1 MENEVR
7 EFRCRYCRVH
17 NRVDRLFC
25 VRCRRRLAE
34 LTPYDITE
42 DDYVYPPD
50 RDNLAALQ
58 GTEPLPSLIGRTI
71 TKAREKSLRSWL
83 SRKGTRIEPLSEIG
97 SSLRRCSEIL
107 SLEIIPETFIVASE
121 GVNALTFGREE
132 NPVLVISSSAT
143 EVLDKNEMTAVI
155 GHELAH
161 VKSKH
166 LMYHTLAESLARGAG
181 MIGQFFGVGLLS
193 TPIQMLLLAWYRES
207 EVSADR
213 AALLIVDDMNTLKSL
228 MNKLGRHANREGGAS
243 AFESISEL
251 FQTHPN
257 LERRLGL
264 IREFGSSP
272 EFRQAR
278 QKVKRRDGVSR
289 ALIPICR
296 FCGVPKP
303 VSKLFCGAC
312 GKSQL

>member
-7 EFRCRYCRVH
+7 EFRCRYCRVY
-17 NRVDRLFC
+17 NRVERIFC

-42 DDYVYPPD
+42 DDYIYPPD
-50 RDNLAALQ
+50 RDNLAALE

-71 TKAREKSLRSWL
+71 TKAREKSLKSWL
-83 SRKGTRIEPLSEIG
+83 SRKGTRVEPLSEIG

-121 GVNALTFGREE
+121 GVNAYTFGREE
-132 NPVLVISSSAT
+132 NPILVISSSAT

-166 LMYHTLAESLARGAG
+166 LIYHTLAESLARGAG
-181 MIGQFFGVGLLS
+181 MVGQFFGVGLVS

-213 AALLIVDDMNTLKSL
+213 AALLIVDDVNTLESL
-228 MNKLGRHANREGGAS
+228 MNKLGRHANREGAAS

-257 LERRLGL
+257 FERRLGL
-264 IREFGSSP
+264 IREFASSP

-278 QKVKRRDGVSR
+278 HKVKRREGVSK
-289 ALIPICR
+289 ALTPICR
-296 FCGVPKP
+296 FCGVVKP
-303 VSKLFCGAC
+303 VSKLFCGVC